1 MAIPFKLQDS
11 SSRNI
16 TSVNDMHNEQYIGLK
31 MPLQNSEHSGSL
43 GYFESTVYSIDAIVE
58 NVKNLLITQK
68 GERIFH
74 LGMGVN
80 WNKFLFEPFTSKT
93 TVALKSEIMQSL
105 VGYMPF
111 LHIRECQIA
120 NNLNGQENIIYVLLI
135 IEYGGDTVPI
145 EFQMRG
151 TADGPSGAY

>member
-1 MAIPFKLQDS
+1 
-11 SSRNI
+11 
-16 TSVNDMHNEQYIGLK
+16 
-31 MPLQNSEHSGSL
+31 
-43 GYFESTVYSIDAIVE
+43 
-58 NVKNLLITQK
+58 
-68 GERIFH
+68 
-74 LGMGVN
+74 MGVN